1 MLYRPKFPQGRA
13 LLGNEGEN
21 SVWANACPGN
31 KVTKCMGQCLSRKQ
45 GWQSVWAN
53 TQPGNKG
60 DKMWGPT
67 PSQETRVTKCEG
79 QRSARKQGWQQC
91 MGYRS
96 PRKQFLADRL
106 SGGQCFLVD
115 RLWVVDNVLT
125 GSEWWTVCW
134 QALSGGQCFLAD
146 RLWVVDS
153 ASLLTG
159 SEWWTVC
166 WQALSGGQCFL
177 VDRLWVVDSHLGISD
192 IWISAFCI
200 HFCECLWA
208 FKQMWE
214 QVVGIIFFK
223 CARVSIL

>member
-1 MLYRPKFPQGRA
+1 
-13 LLGNEGEN
+13 
-21 SVWANACPGN
+21 
-31 KVTKCMGQCLSRKQ
+31 MGQCLSRKQ

-115 RLWVVDNVLT
+115 RLWVVD
-125 GSEWWTVCW
+125 
-134 QALSGGQCFLAD
+134 
-146 RLWVVDS
+146 
-153 ASLLTG
+153 
-159 SEWWTVC
+159 
-166 WQALSGGQCFL
+166 
-177 VDRLWVVDSHLGISD
+177 SHLGISD

-214 QVVGIIFFK
+214 QVVGIYFSSVHVLAYCSGVASSLFDAGQWTDLK
-223 CARVSIL
+223 LLSWQR